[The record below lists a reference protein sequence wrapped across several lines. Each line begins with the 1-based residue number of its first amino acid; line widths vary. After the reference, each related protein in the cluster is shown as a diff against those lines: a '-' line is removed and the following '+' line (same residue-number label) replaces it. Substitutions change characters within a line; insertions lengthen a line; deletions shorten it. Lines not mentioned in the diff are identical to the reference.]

1 MTHGRAACH
10 HIARQSWWFGKSGTL
25 LYFSYH
31 VNVWDANEVIII
43 MITKEMVYLL
53 WIFTGMRK
61 SRGHF
66 LKCKHKIFLIPSCWR
81 YYFCWVLWQQIVT
94 AQNRCSSSLPYL
106 LAAMFMAVQVM
117 RGGGLACDDW
127 TIHILV
133 FFLVIT
139 IWIIIY
145 ITDSF
150 QKNCNWG

>member
-53 WIFTGMRK
+53 WIFTGIRK

-66 LKCKHKIFLIPSCWR
+66 LKCKHQKFVDPKLLA
-81 YYFCWVLWQQIVT
+81 VLLLLGYVT
-94 AQNRCSSSLPYL
+94 ADCHSLEQMQQ
-106 LAAMFMAVQVM
+106 LAAIPAGSYVYGSASNE
-117 RGGGLACDDW
+117 RWWIGLW
-127 TIHILV
+127 WLNNSHISIFSSHYNLDHYLYYR
-133 FFLVIT
+133 FIPKKL
-139 IWIIIY
+139 
-145 ITDSF
+145 
-150 QKNCNWG
+150 